1 MKDIYASDPKRQS
14 EMSKKAVKST
24 QYAFFLGAAIVALLA
39 VGQAWLYSALKD
51 GTPWGPTPE
60 WLVFGPMLSWIF
72 IDAACLLWLILIAC
86 KKARY
91 HHSVVLITAAAV
103 VGTYFA
109 WSTTVGFLR
118 AV

>member
-1 MKDIYASDPKRQS
+1 MPQKPT
-14 EMSKKAVKST
+14 KSA
-24 QYAFFLGAAIVALLA
+24 QYAFYLGAAIVASRA
-39 VGQAWLYSALKD
+39 VGQAWLSDMLKD

-60 WLVFGPMLSWIF
+60 WLVFGPMLSWFF

-91 HHSVVLITAAAV
+91 HHSLVLITVAAV
-103 VGTYFA
+103 VETYFA

-118 AV
+118 VV